1 MGEIKIAIPRHT
13 ACALSGILE
22 SCLYFWR
29 QSADCGSPDQ
39 ARGINLLGQAVDSVN
54 GFIGNGQSGEGEEVA
69 L

>member
-29 QSADCGSPDQ
+29 ESADSEAPDQ
-39 ARGINLLGQAVDSVN
+39 LRGINLLMQAVDTVN
-54 GFIGNGQSGEGEEVA
+54 GFVNDGQSKKGRR
-69 L
+69 